1 MDAKFDNGELSKLS
15 PAERRTLIHEL
26 VALERKSVPVPAS
39 SWKWDAVLVFIV
51 AACIILAAW
60 TGYLAVSL
68 PRYYRAGG
76 WRGAWVGFDF
86 ALLCAFAAAGWTA
99 WRRRQL
105 LVITLA
111 VLATLL
117 ICDAWFDVALD
128 VRTPGFWEALGSALL
143 VELPLAV
150 VAILMARRLLRL
162 TFSRIMRFEGLT
174 GRVPPLWKIPL
185 IGSVTGTPLNRL
197 IQARAQ
203 HKADVA
209 AACAKEVASDRRR

>member
-1 MDAKFDNGELSKLS
+1 MDAKFDTGELSKLS
-15 PAERRTLIHEL
+15 PAERRTLISRL
-26 VALERKSVPVPAS
+26 VALERNSAPVPAS
-39 SWKWDAVLVFIV
+39 SWKWDAVLVVIV

-68 PRYYRAGG
+68 PRFYRAGD

-86 ALLCAFAAAGWTA
+86 ALFCAFAAAGWTA

-128 VRTPGFWEALGSALL
+128 VRTPGFWEALTSALL

-150 VAILMARRLLRL
+150 LAILMARRLLRL
-162 TFSRIMRFEGLT
+162 TFSRIMRFEGVA

-185 IGSVTGTPLNRL
+185 IGSATGTPLNRL

-209 AACAKEVASDRRR
+209 AACAKDSVPGARS